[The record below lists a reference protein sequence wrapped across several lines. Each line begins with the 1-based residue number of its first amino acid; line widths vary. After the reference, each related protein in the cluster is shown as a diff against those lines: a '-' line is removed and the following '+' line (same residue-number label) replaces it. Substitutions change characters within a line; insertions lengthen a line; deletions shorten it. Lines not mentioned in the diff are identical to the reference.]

1 MAKDKILKQKVY
13 HDGVSMVVLKPGDKH
28 AVPDAAR
35 QTWID
40 EGTIAGKTSK
50 QIALEEA
57 ERAAADGAGEDEEEH
72 DTPLFT
78 SKHVAGGLYEIS
90 GPGLNQPE
98 RVKGKT
104 ETEVRIAE
112 LTEAYKAEH
121 RDGGADGAGAPP
133 V

>member
-1 MAKDKILKQKVY
+1 MAKDKIHKQKVY

-28 AVPDAAR
+28 DVPDVAR

-40 EGTIAGKTSK
+40 DGTIAGKTSK
-50 QIALEEA
+50 QIAQEEA
-57 ERAAADGAGEDEEEH
+57 ERAAADGAGEEEED
-72 DTPLFT
+72 DTPFFT
-78 SKHVAGGLYEIS
+78 SKHIAGGLYEIS
-90 GPGLNQPE
+90 GPGLEQPE

-104 ETEVRIAE
+104 ETEVRIVE

-121 RDGGADGAGAPP
+121 QDGGADGAGAPP

>member
-13 HDGVSMVVLKPGDKH
+13 HDGTSMIVLKPGDKH
-28 AVPDAAR
+28 EVPERFR

-40 EGTIAGKTSK
+40 EKVIAGKTSK
-50 QIALEEA
+50 QVAEEEA
-57 ERAAADGAGEDEEEH
+57 ARAAAEEEH

-78 SKHVAGGLYEIS
+78 SKHIAGGLFEIS
-90 GPGLNQPE
+90 GPGLEQPE

-121 RDGGADGAGAPP
+121 QDGGADGAGAPP